1 MTELEQ
7 AQEHLRACQASL
19 YFARRSRPFH
29 VSYPQHPR
37 GLSTREFKV
46 LCEAQVLAALSWVW
60 DAQERASRIE
70 PTAVWRVKG
79 VGEKGELLLSI
90 G

>member
-7 AQEHLRACQASL
+7 ARLWLRIVQGVL
-19 YFARRSRPFH
+19 
-29 VSYPQHPR
+29 Q
-37 GLSTREFKV
+37 RERAV
-46 LCEAQVLAALSWVW
+46 YAHYGAHGTAPLVRAAECAVLAALSWVW
-60 DAQERASRIE
+60 DAQERAPRIE